1 MFFDKTNGRFK
12 KIAYLCQRNKQT
24 KNYKIKMKKTLLTLL
39 ALLMAST
46 TFAQSEKANEV
57 MNTLRLANNYFMAK
71 YADPT
76 LPTNVNRIRPSSLI
90 KTTATSTIP
99 TVGQHSINGSHATA

>member
-1 MFFDKTNGRFK
+1 
-12 KIAYLCQRNKQT
+12 
-24 KNYKIKMKKTLLTLL
+24 MKKTLLTLL
-39 ALLMAST
+39 ALLTAST

-76 LPTNVNRIRPSSLI
+76 RSDTSYQREQDPSFL
-90 KTTATSTIP
+90 
-99 TVGQHSINGSHATA
+99 TVDASRVLRRFDGTLRD